1 MPIRQCR
8 GAYHGPM
15 AWRSRSVPPV
25 WIAAAVGAVLVGWFA
40 AGDYL
45 TWMPIVLA
53 GTVLLAFAIQLAL
66 QRKEGLVAR
75 LAASAIGAL
84 LILAVASGVIALLR
98 LS

>member
-1 MPIRQCR
+1 
-8 GAYHGPM
+8 M

-25 WIAAAVGAVLVGWFA
+25 WIAAVVGAVVVGLFA
-40 AGDYL
+40 GSAYL

-53 GTVLLAFAIQLAL
+53 GTVLLAFVIQLAL

-75 LAASAIGAL
+75 LAASATGSL
-84 LILAVASGVIALLR
+84 VILAVATGVIALVR